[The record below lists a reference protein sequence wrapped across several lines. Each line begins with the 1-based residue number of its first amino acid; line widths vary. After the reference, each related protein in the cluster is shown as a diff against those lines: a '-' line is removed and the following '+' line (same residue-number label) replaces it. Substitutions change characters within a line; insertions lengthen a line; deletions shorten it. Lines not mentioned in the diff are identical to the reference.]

1 MQVVE
6 HIKCWWAQRPA
17 RMLTVIRKHPGNL
30 WIFIPTKMNDI
41 VCGLQVFHKQ
51 RASSESG
58 CSNLSVANNWK
69 WLSLFCFDHLRITY
83 ESWTIHAHSLLRP
96 TQRQHHTSSSFKVDL
111 EHAEL
116 VRLTR
121 GVCALECRDYNSD
134 WSTYQSF
141 IHHYHIIHIR
151 PSGGRNRSTSKK
163 KLKGRRREKVRVEEF
178 VQCHECI
185 KFECKCLAWAGSLYQ
200 ATAWLHCSTARAA
213 WKPSP
218 QIIVNWCNL
227 FVESFI
233 RLQGKRVRR
242 GVQSSGLRL

>member
-6 HIKCWWAQRPA
+6 HIKCWWAQRSA

-69 WLSLFCFDHLRITY
+69 WFSLFCFYHLRITMDHL
-83 ESWTIHAHSLLRP
+83 WIMNHPWIHAHSLLRP

-121 GVCALECRDYNSD
+121 EVCPLECRVDYNSD

-141 IHHYHIIHIR
+141 IHHYHIYN
-151 PSGGRNRSTSKK
+151 P
-163 KLKGRRREKVRVEEF
+163 
-178 VQCHECI
+178 
-185 KFECKCLAWAGSLYQ
+185 YQ
-200 ATAWLHCSTARAA
+200 T
-213 WKPSP
+213 
-218 QIIVNWCNL
+218 
-227 FVESFI
+227 
-233 RLQGKRVRR
+233 
-242 GVQSSGLRL
+242 